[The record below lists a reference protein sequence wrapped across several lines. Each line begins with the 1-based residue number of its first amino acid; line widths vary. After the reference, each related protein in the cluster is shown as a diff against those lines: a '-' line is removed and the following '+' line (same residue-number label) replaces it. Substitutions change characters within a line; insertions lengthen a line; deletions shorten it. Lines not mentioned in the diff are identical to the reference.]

1 MEIVDKSKNM
11 NIKLKEI
18 YKTINNLNKHNDFVE
33 YVKENHKTIR
43 KIVKNV
49 CDCYLIDGYIR
60 NGDDAE
66 CIDIVKDEIVK
77 KLHSSSERLST
88 LIQLKTP
95 ENLMT
100 ETYEYFIDS
109 LKNYCEY

>member
-1 MEIVDKSKNM
+1 M
-11 NIKLKEI
+11 NIKLGEI

-33 YVKENHKTIR
+33 YIKENHKTIR

-66 CIDIVKDEIVK
+66 PIDIIKDKIVG
-77 KLHSSSERLST
+77 KLQSSSERLST
-88 LIQLKTP
+88 LIELKTP
-95 ENLMT
+95 EDLMI
-100 ETYEYFIDS
+100 ETYAYFTDS
-109 LKNYCEY
+109 LKDYCEYRKA